1 MQNPRSENGCSGSCF
16 SNWELRRFD
25 RFCFRWFNLVRKNFN
40 DEVARSYTHLHS
52 LLWSGDWVLLWDHN
66 ALLSIQFLYWA
77 KLCWHQSSTSNAIL
91 SNLVFSFSHLTR
103 FCTLAYD
110 DLRYLLSFSLFFCTV
125 IYYQR
130 FTILTKKWGCCWT
143 NPQKN
148 FTILSNFVLGF
159 SDFNFNS
166 FAFDPYPK
174 VLVSIC
180 VT

>member
-1 MQNPRSENGCSGSCF
+1 MGALDHASQTGSSVGLTDSASDDLIWYVKLQWWSSKILYTSTLFTLKWRLSAALGPQCF
-16 SNWELRRFD
+16 VIYPIFVLR
-25 RFCFRWFNLVRKNFN
+25 
-40 DEVARSYTHLHS
+40 
-52 LLWSGDWVLLWDHN
+52 
-66 ALLSIQFLYWA
+66 A